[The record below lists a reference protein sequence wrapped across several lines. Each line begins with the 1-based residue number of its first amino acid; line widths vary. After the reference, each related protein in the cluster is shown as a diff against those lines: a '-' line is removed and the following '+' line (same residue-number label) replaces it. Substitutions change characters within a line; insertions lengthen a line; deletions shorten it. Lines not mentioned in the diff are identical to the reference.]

1 MSGTSSGMQEASPQ
15 SNFYV
20 VVVIFI
26 NLGRK
31 SALKCKHCLVESA
44 GISCIS
50 SIGFWA
56 NNSRLSEKDLKR
68 KKKNDIIQ
76 NIYYFPKN
84 MTSTIFFSGNIL
96 ESSNLFHLKSVSKL
110 DSVS

>member
-68 KKKNDIIQ
+68 KKK
-76 NIYYFPKN
+76 
-84 MTSTIFFSGNIL
+84 M
-96 ESSNLFHLKSVSKL
+96 V
-110 DSVS
+110 